1 MRPLMLEILLAFLKA
16 SMNKT
21 IYITYICLFLGIP
34 ANAESLCNADE
45 IKLFQ
50 CGFDKIQKSVSICQS
65 KISKRA
71 IKYRFG
77 RPNQIELELPNKKSG
92 NPFIHFEQFGPAP
105 SQWIK
110 SINFPNGKLT
120 YELVTPQGISAI
132 LLIDKLQGNNGMA
145 CESGDNGNQIRE
157 TYEIMEKL
165 KFKKK

>member
-1 MRPLMLEILLAFLKA
+1 
-16 SMNKT
+16 MNKT
-21 IYITYICLFLGIP
+21 IYITYLCLFLGIP

-45 IKLFQ
+45 VKLFQ

-65 KISKRA
+65 KISKRV
-71 IKYRFG
+71 IKYKFG
-77 RPNQIELELPNKKSG
+77 RPNQIELELPNQKSG
-92 NPFIHFEQFGPAP
+92 DPFIHFEQFGPA
-105 SQWIK
+105 STQWIE

-120 YELVTPQGISAI
+120 YELVTAQGISAI
-132 LLIDKLQGNNGMA
+132 LLINKLQGNNRMA